1 MLVHLMFQWSHGCP
15 IRKRLL
21 KAVQSSAG
29 SHAASA
35 GKPVHWFKR
44 KTKQRQNKTPETEK
58 AKRKIW
64 EGKNFLG
71 NSKIWWEGSTF
82 NNFSGNA
89 KHPSTLL
96 STLLW
101 LRDFGRQRRVV
112 EQVAR
117 RLLRDA
123 FGSPSERTV
132 ALAPPLTLAL
142 FVAWILGR
150 ASRPSG
156 PSTSGSSCPCQ
167 NNRFSGMPISLE
179 CLDLSCFMLPMFHF
193 NQTKCS

>member
-1 MLVHLMFQWSHGCP
+1 M
-15 IRKRLL
+15 
-21 KAVQSSAG
+21 
-29 SHAASA
+29 
-35 GKPVHWFKR
+35 
-44 KTKQRQNKTPETEK
+44 
-58 AKRKIW
+58 
-64 EGKNFLG
+64 
-71 NSKIWWEGSTF
+71 
-82 NNFSGNA
+82 
-89 KHPSTLL
+89 
-96 STLLW
+96 
-101 LRDFGRQRRVV
+101 V

-167 NNRFSGMPISLE
+167 NNRFSGMQISLE
-179 CLDLSCFMLPMFHF
+179 CRSAWNAWIYHALCCQCFILIKRSVVSKLPGYGRMVMVSFHAIMLELETSSCQPHHEVVG
-193 NQTKCS
+193 K